1 MRAQAN
7 NQTWTAIIGKRG
19 AVGAIIGELGRS
31 TGGTALLP
39 YLVFESASLSLLIDE
54 NNDNRF

>member
-19 AVGAIIGELGRS
+19 AVGAIIGLGRS
-31 TGGTALLP
+31 TGGTGLLP
-39 YLVFESASLSLLIDE
+39 YLDFESESLSLLIDE
-54 NNDNRF
+54 NNDNWF